1 MLKVIKEAA
10 VADGEG
16 ALREASDRVHAVLD
30 RITGRSRASVPAQA
44 PEPILARTTEPTR
57 RVTTKPAPL
66 PLPRADWSARLRA
79 AAVVTCVLLA
89 CGSLGAT
96 CG

>member
-1 MLKVIKEAA
+1 MLKVIKESA

-44 PEPILARTTEPTR
+44 PEPILARTTEPSR
-57 RVTTKPAPL
+57 RVTTKPA

-79 AAVVTCVLLA
+79 AAIVTCVLLA